1 MLLLSLARLI
11 SARQELNTARLRMEA
26 SRNEVLARHDDEARA
41 ALSEAG
47 RKITGA
53 RHDLALPPIRVLSA
67 IPLVGSPWRA
77 AGDAA
82 AAGKHGVAAGRVMI
96 DAASSFP
103 NAGGSGLAGHDVTAI
118 HAAITKT
125 NVALVEANAELA
137 AADRDLAGARH
148 AVLPVIASPA
158 RAMSGAIGDARTQ
171 LQSASRVVSLL
182 NTLLD
187 PAGDHR
193 FLLLAQDTL
202 EARPTGGFI
211 GSFGVLH
218 VAQGK
223 LTLERYED
231 SRTLPAPD
239 PPLDPPPDLAPSL
252 PRYWGLSNTDWW
264 PDFPTSASVAKEMF
278 KRQGGGDVDGV
289 ISVTEH
295 LLGDLVGVLGP
306 IQLPDYDKPVVED
319 GFDQRVVYEVELKKP
334 PDVPQ
339 KKFLILL
346 AKDVLDRLFSAPPD
360 KVPDL
365 AKAFGG
371 AASSGDLQ
379 IWMAD
384 PKLQNTVLQTGV
396 SGALPRANQDF
407 VMLTDANVE
416 ASKAN
421 AGLVRT
427 MSYRVDHRGDHYY
440 GHFEAIY
447 ENQAPQSP
455 TNPFY
460 LGYLRLYVPA
470 GARLLNA
477 HDNQFAQGTA
487 SDDGQFDVFAQYVQ
501 VDPLTQKK
509 VVFDYQLPDRVAPDG
524 HYQLVWARQAGAPRD
539 TQIAVIRGRTYHGV
553 ATKRSF
559 VAKRSFNPSGIR
571 GFLHSRAMFRR
582 IGL

>member
-1 MLLLSLARLI
+1 MTRETGLAPRDVSGNRDANISKSSGLARDPRGCFRHWKWHPAGRRRAAPPVIDFQKPEPYVVQAPPLPRSSNSTHRRRRHRRRSARILGPIRRWSPWVGAFIGVMLLLSLARLI

-211 GSFGVLH
+211 GSLGVLP
-218 VAQGK
+218 VAPGK

-278 KRQGGGDVDGV
+278 KRQGGGAVDGV

-319 GFDQRVVYEVELKKP
+319 GFDQRVVYEVELKNP

-407 VMLTDANVE
+407 
-416 ASKAN
+416 
-421 AGLVRT
+421 
-427 MSYRVDHRGDHYY
+427 
-440 GHFEAIY
+440 
-447 ENQAPQSP
+447 
-455 TNPFY
+455 
-460 LGYLRLYVPA
+460 
-470 GARLLNA
+470 
-477 HDNQFAQGTA
+477 
-487 SDDGQFDVFAQYVQ
+487 
-501 VDPLTQKK
+501 
-509 VVFDYQLPDRVAPDG
+509 
-524 HYQLVWARQAGAPRD
+524 
-539 TQIAVIRGRTYHGV
+539 
-553 ATKRSF
+553 
-559 VAKRSFNPSGIR
+559 
-571 GFLHSRAMFRR
+571 
-582 IGL
+582 